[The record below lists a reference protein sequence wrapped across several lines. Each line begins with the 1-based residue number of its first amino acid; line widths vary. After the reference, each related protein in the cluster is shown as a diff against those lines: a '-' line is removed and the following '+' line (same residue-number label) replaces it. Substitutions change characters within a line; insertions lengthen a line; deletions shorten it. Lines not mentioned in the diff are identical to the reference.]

1 MTSLRPRPRAPRAAG
16 FAYIAAVVF
25 LVVLA
30 GFALAALRLS
40 ESAQATAT
48 QQVLGARAGQAARAG
63 LEWAFYRLKAPGAT
77 CVPVQSITLGDFVAD
92 TGFKVTLTCDM
103 KTYSE
108 GQTPTAAPLMKNV
121 FQLTAT
127 ACNGTAA
134 ACPDNAA
141 VTGADYVERKR
152 SASICI
158 AADGTD
164 CY

>member
-1 MTSLRPRPRAPRAAG
+1 MSAPRQRG
-16 FAYIAAVVF
+16 FAYIAAIVF

-40 ESAQATAT
+40 GVEQATVD
-48 QQVLGARAGQAARAG
+48 QQVQGARAGQAARAG

-77 CVPVQSITLGDFVAD
+77 CTALQPATLTDFVAAA
-92 TGFKVTLTCDM
+92 GYRVTLTCDM

-108 GQTPTAAPLMKNV
+108 GQTPAGAPLMKNV

-127 ACNGTAA
+127 ACNGAPNN
-134 ACPDNAA
+134 ACPDDTSIANP
-141 VTGADYVERKR
+141 DYTERRR

>member
-1 MTSLRPRPRAPRAAG
+1 MTTRRPRRHAARAAG

-30 GFALAALRLS
+30 GFALAALRLADT
-40 ESAQATAT
+40 AQATAS
-48 QQVLGARAGQAARAG
+48 QQVLGARAGHAARAG
-63 LEWAFYRLKAPGAT
+63 LEWAFYRLKGPDAN
-77 CVPVQSITLGDFVAD
+77 CNPVQSVTLGDFVAD
-92 TGFKVTLTCDM
+92 TGFKVTLTCDVQ
-103 KTYSE
+103 TYSE
-108 GQTPTAAPLMKNV
+108 GQTPTAAPLKKNV

-134 ACPDNAA
+134 ACPDDSAA
-141 VTGADYVERKR
+141 AGADYVERKR

-164 CY
+164 CS

>member
-1 MTSLRPRPRAPRAAG
+1 MTTRRPRPHAARAAG

-30 GFALAALRLS
+30 GFALAALRLADT
-40 ESAQATAT
+40 AQATAS

-63 LEWAFYRLKAPGAT
+63 LEWAFYRLKAPGAN
-77 CVPVQSITLGDFVAD
+77 CDPVKSVTLTDFVTD
-92 TGFKVTLTCDM
+92 TGFRVTLTCDVQA
-103 KTYSE
+103 YSE
-108 GQTPTAAPLMKNV
+108 GQTPTAAPLVKNV

-141 VTGADYVERKR
+141 ATGADYVERRR

>member
-1 MTSLRPRPRAPRAAG
+1 VTAPRPHAARAAG

-48 QQVLGARAGQAARAG
+48 QQVLGARASQAARAG

-77 CVPVQSITLGDFVAD
+77 CVPVQAVTLDDFVAD

-103 KTYSE
+103 KTFSE
-108 GQTPTAAPLMKNV
+108 GQMPTAAPLMKNV

-127 ACNGTAA
+127 ACNGKG

>member
-1 MTSLRPRPRAPRAAG
+1 MTPLHARRAAG

-40 ESAQATAT
+40 ESAQATAN
-48 QQVLGARAGQAARAG
+48 QQVLGARASQAARAG
-63 LEWAFYRLKAPGAT
+63 LEWMFYRLKPPGAK
-77 CVPVQSITLGDFVAD
+77 CPAQPVTLTDFVSD
-92 TGFKVTLTCDM
+92 TGFRVTLTCDM
-103 KTYSE
+103 ATYSE
-108 GQTPTAAPLMKNV
+108 GQTPAAAPLMKNV

-127 ACNGTAA
+127 ACNGSAA
-134 ACPDNAA
+134 TCPDNAA
-141 VTGADYVERKR
+141 ATGADYVERKR

>member
-1 MTSLRPRPRAPRAAG
+1 
-16 FAYIAAVVF
+16 
-25 LVVLA
+25 
-30 GFALAALRLS
+30 
-40 ESAQATAT
+40 
-48 QQVLGARAGQAARAG
+48 
-63 LEWAFYRLKAPGAT
+63 
-77 CVPVQSITLGDFVAD
+77 
-92 TGFKVTLTCDM
+92 M
-103 KTYSE
+103 KTFSE
-108 GQTPTAAPLMKNV
+108 GQMPTAAPLMKNV

-127 ACNGTAA
+127 ACNGKG